1 MRENI
6 EYDVENLEKDAAEN
20 AEEKE
25 DLSNRIFELNKY
37 IQSFEN
43 DIELA
48 NSFKWN
54 QQKYE
59 EQLLKNEGKAERMIE
74 EAEKIKEEM
83 QEEAC
88 NLKLW
93 KSEIDFLRDEVGED
107 TKEAEDILEQ
117 RSQKLVDLSEKLN
130 AAVEEMDEASMKV
143 INKDQIVGELK
154 KGLGKNRTIINEM
167 SRNDLM
173 GARRILK
180 KYSEESETEKIKV
193 KRKYEKQEDM

>member
-59 EQLLKNEGKAERMIE
+59 EQLLKNEGKAERIIE

-193 KRKYEKQEDM
+193 KRKYEK

>member
-48 NSFKWN
+48 NSLKWN

-59 EQLLKNEGKAERMIE
+59 EQLLKNEGKAEKIIE

-117 RSQKLVDLSEKLN
+117 RSQKLVELIEKLN
-130 AAVEEMDEASMKV
+130 AAVEEIDEASMKV

-154 KGLGKNRTIINEM
+154 KGLEKNRTIIDGM

-180 KYSEESETEKIKV
+180 KYSKESETEKIKV
-193 KRKYEKQEDM
+193 KRKHEKWEDM